1 MSHKREAILEA
12 FVQLLDEKPA
22 KRITVNDIAARCGI
36 GRNTFYYYFP
46 NIPALFDALEEQWVS
61 MMQCSAEP
69 KSVIDCV
76 APIVDYAGRHKS
88 GLLYLYRSTNRERF
102 QSDLDRLWMDMAKR
116 YVSQNTRRAMSDEE
130 RTLLTRHLKC
140 VFVGVTLDWLDTG
153 MEYDLVASVRRAC
166 GLLTGK
172 SCGIDEYL
180 KKE

>member
-76 APIVDYAGRHKS
+76 APIVD
-88 GLLYLYRSTNRERF
+88 
-102 QSDLDRLWMDMAKR
+102 
-116 YVSQNTRRAMSDEE
+116 
-130 RTLLTRHLKC
+130 
-140 VFVGVTLDWLDTG
+140 
-153 MEYDLVASVRRAC
+153 
-166 GLLTGK
+166 
-172 SCGIDEYL
+172 
-180 KKE
+180 